1 MLTRRIIPCLDV
13 KNGRN
18 VRGVK
23 FSADVDAGD
32 PVDLAARYDREGAD
46 ELVFYDITASAEDR
60 DIMVSL
66 VERVASQVFIP
77 LTVGGGLRTVDDM
90 FRMLRSGAEKVS
102 INTAAHRNPDL
113 IKAGADRFGS
123 QCVVLSIDA
132 IRAVNADPPRWKVYL
147 NGGRTPTDL
156 DVVEVAQ
163 RGVEFGAGEIVLNSI
178 DADGTRAGYDLDALQ
193 AVTKAVSVPVIASGG
208 AGTLDHLKDAVV
220 IGGAHAVLAASI
232 FHFGVFTIRQA
243 KEYLAAAGLPMR
255 MDPYRAAL

>member
-18 VRGVK
+18 VRGVR

-32 PVDLAARYDREGAD
+32 PVELAARYDREGAD

-77 LTVGGGLRTVDDM
+77 LTVGGGLRTVEDM
-90 FRMLRSGAEKVS
+90 HRMLRSGAEKVS

-113 IKAGADRFGS
+113 IRAGADRFGS

-132 IRAVNADPPRWKVYL
+132 LRVPGADPPRWRVYL
-147 NGGRTPTDL
+147 NGGRTPTEL
-156 DVVEVAQ
+156 DAVEVA
-163 RGVEFGAGEIVLNSI
+163 
-178 DADGTRAGYDLDALQ
+178 
-193 AVTKAVSVPVIASGG
+193 
-208 AGTLDHLKDAVV
+208 
-220 IGGAHAVLAASI
+220 
-232 FHFGVFTIRQA
+232 
-243 KEYLAAAGLPMR
+243 
-255 MDPYRAAL
+255 